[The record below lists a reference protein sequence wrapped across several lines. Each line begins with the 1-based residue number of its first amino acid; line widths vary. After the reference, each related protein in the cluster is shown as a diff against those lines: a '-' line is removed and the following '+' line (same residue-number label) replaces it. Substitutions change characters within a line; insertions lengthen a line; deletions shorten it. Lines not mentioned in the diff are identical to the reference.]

1 MTEMT
6 VGPACVS
13 ALFYNREIQGG
24 HIGPPLQNF
33 FWTASSKDW
42 HYNRSSLIEP
52 IEADTEPGAVATGLM
67 KTIARKTNP

>member
-1 MTEMT
+1 MTEMI

-33 FWTASSKDW
+33 FGLHLRK
-42 HYNRSSLIEP
+42 
-52 IEADTEPGAVATGLM
+52 TGII
-67 KTIARKTNP
+67 IARH